1 MDIEKLLINN
11 KIISQIEYDHSI
23 SPIIPIIDKKEKE
36 KQDMIDMLKNILR
49 IKFESKL
56 SILEKNSKN
65 HFSIISSTLSTTKHI
80 TELSIKMN
88 KILAE
93 KQEKKLKEKRNN
105 FSKTSKSTKR
115 LNFTQN
121 YLYTSRGSNNTKTP
135 VRTTTSRGIFKSVNH
150 SLIKRMKNGKEEKN
164 KSPFR
169 LKTSGGV
176 FDNNKSTSKSP
187 FSSKGN
193 KLNSFLKEKNNN
205 TNSSPRK
212 NSIYKKYISSNI
224 NKNKKNNIRIN
235 SNLEELSKQSIMSN
249 DTHNTNL
256 TSRSSKPTF
265 FFNKNKSQKRNSNIS
280 IRKSPRKNVGL
291 IKKMKKDLEKSIDRN
306 SILSGKN
313 LYKNNLKDGK
323 IKKNLN
329 NTEFDKINKN
339 SVILDK
345 NISSKNNIN
354 PKKDSAQNINE
365 EKIISL
371 ENNLKTDLN
380 IINNDD
386 PLLISSLKDLDLS
399 KDDINKNNLFS
410 LSPKNGE
417 EKISFKNIFN
427 EHLNNF
433 IVFLSTKDILEL
445 KNCSKSFHNLVI
457 EYFDKMFNSERNN
470 FIEKQNK
477 LNLPVDEIPKKL
489 SINDFNLS
497 KGALKAIDLLNEE
510 IINRLFF
517 EEITPNSEI
526 FIIYKIY
533 FQLIKKQEIIQY
545 FNESKFWEKCKS
557 YFNSYKGKTGD
568 CLNEIFTQKK
578 IFIDGDNIYKV
589 YKIIQNN
596 INKILPAYYSKI
608 CGTTGIFVFFVKDIL
623 DFLGF
628 SNDKNIQKNSYW
640 SYSEIINSIDSKIN
654 MLNKFKRY

>member
-11 KIISQIEYDHSI
+11 NIIKQIENDHAI

-36 KQDMIDMLKNILR
+36 RQDMINLLKNILR
-49 IKFESKL
+49 IEFDSRL
-56 SILEKNSKN
+56 STLEKSSKN
-65 HFSIISSTLSTTKHI
+65 HFSIINNTLSTTKHI

-93 KQEKKLKEKRNN
+93 KREKKLKEKRNN
-105 FSKTSKSTKR
+105 FSKISKSTKK
-115 LNFTQN
+115 LNFTQS
-121 YLYTSRGSNNTKTP
+121 YLYISRTSNNSKTP
-135 VRTTTSRGIFKSVNH
+135 LRTTTSRGIFKSVNH
-150 SLIKRMKNGKEEKN
+150 SLIKRMKNGEEEKN
-164 KSPFR
+164 NSQYR

-176 FDNNKSTSKSP
+176 FENKTTPKSP
-187 FSSKGN
+187 FSARGN
-193 KLNSFLKEKNNN
+193 KLNSFLKEKNT
-205 TNSSPRK
+205 TNSSPKK
-212 NSIYKKYISSNI
+212 NNVYKKNISSKI
-224 NKNKKNNIRIN
+224 NKNKKSNIIRLN
-235 SNLEELSKQSIMSN
+235 SNFEEISKLSIISN
-249 DTHNTNL
+249 DTHNTFL

-265 FFNKNKSQKRNSNIS
+265 IFHKNKSQKRNSIASN
-280 IRKSPRKNVGL
+280 RKSPRKNVGL
-291 IKKMKKDLEKSIDRN
+291 IKKMKKALDKSIDRN

-313 LYKNNLKDGK
+313 LLKNNIKDGK

-339 SVILDK
+339 SVIPDK
-345 NISSKNNIN
+345 NN
-354 PKKDSAQNINE
+354 PRGNSTSNINE
-365 EKIISL
+365 EKYISL
-371 ENNLKTDLN
+371 ENNLKTDIN

-386 PLLISSLKDLDLS
+386 PLLVSSIKDLDLS
-399 KDDINKNNLFS
+399 KDDINKNNLLS
-410 LSPKNGE
+410 ISPKNE
-417 EKISFKNIFN
+417 EKIVSFKNIFE

-445 KNCSKSFHNLVI
+445 KNSSKSFHNLI
-457 EYFDKMFNSERNN
+457 IDYFGKMLNSERINC
-470 FIEKQNK
+470 IEKQNK
-477 LNLPVDEIPKKL
+477 LNLPADEIPKKL
-489 SINDFNLS
+489 SINDFKLS

-510 IINRLFF
+510 IINRLFY
-517 EEITPNSEI
+517 EKITPNSEI
-526 FIIYKIY
+526 FIVYKIY
-533 FQLIKKQEIIQY
+533 FQLIKNQEIIKH
-545 FNESKFWEKCKS
+545 FNEPIFWEKCKS

-640 SYSEIINSIDSKIN
+640 SYSDIINSIDSKIN
-654 MLNKFKRY
+654 MLNKFKKY

>member
-1 MDIEKLLINN
+1 
-11 KIISQIEYDHSI
+11 
-23 SPIIPIIDKKEKE
+23 
-36 KQDMIDMLKNILR
+36 
-49 IKFESKL
+49 
-56 SILEKNSKN
+56 
-65 HFSIISSTLSTTKHI
+65 
-80 TELSIKMN
+80 
-88 KILAE
+88 
-93 KQEKKLKEKRNN
+93 
-105 FSKTSKSTKR
+105 
-115 LNFTQN
+115 
-121 YLYTSRGSNNTKTP
+121 
-135 VRTTTSRGIFKSVNH
+135 
-150 SLIKRMKNGKEEKN
+150 MKNGKEEKN
-164 KSPFR
+164 KSPYR

-176 FDNNKSTSKSP
+176 FDNNKSSSKSP
-187 FSSKGN
+187 FSSRGN
-193 KLNSFLKEKNNN
+193 KLNSFLKDKINN

-212 NSIYKKYISSNI
+212 NSIYKKSISSSI
-224 NKNKKNNIRIN
+224 NKNKKFNIRLN
-235 SNLEELSKQSIMSN
+235 SNLEELSKQSILSN

-256 TSRSSKPTF
+256 TNRSSKPTF
-265 FFNKNKSQKRNSNIS
+265 FFHKNKSQKRNSNIS
-280 IRKSPRKNVGL
+280 NRKSPRKSVGL
-291 IKKMKKDLEKSIDRN
+291 IKKMKKSLDKSIDRN
-306 SILSGKN
+306 SILNGKN
-313 LYKNNLKDGK
+313 LYKNNIKDGK

-329 NTEFDKINKN
+329 YTEFDKVDKN
-339 SVILDK
+339 SVIPNKTLSSNN
-345 NISSKNNIN
+345 NIS
-354 PKKDSAQNINE
+354 PMGDSTPNINE
-365 EKIISL
+365 EKMISL

-386 PLLISSLKDLDLS
+386 LLLVSSLKDLDLS
-399 KDDINKNNLFS
+399 KDDINKNNLLS

-417 EKISFKNIFN
+417 KIIPFKNIFN

-445 KNCSKSFHNLVI
+445 KNCSKFFHNLII
-457 EYFDKMFNSERNN
+457 EYFDKMFNSERNI

-477 LNLPVDEIPKKL
+477 LNLSVNEIPKKL

-497 KGALKAIDLLNEE
+497 KGALKAIDLLNEQ

-526 FIIYKIY
+526 FIVYKIY
-533 FQLIKKQEIIQY
+533 FQLIKNQEIIQY

-557 YFNSYKGKTGD
+557 YFNSYKGKTGG

-596 INKILPAYYSKI
+596 IHKILPAYYSKI

-654 MLNKFKRY
+654 MLNKFKKY

>member
-11 KIISQIEYDHSI
+11 KIINQIEYDHSI
-23 SPIIPIIDKKEKE
+23 SPIIPIIDKKEKR

-56 SILEKNSKN
+56 STLEKNSKN
-65 HFSIISSTLSTTKHI
+65 HFSIIKNTLSTTKHI

-105 FSKTSKSTKR
+105 FSKSSKSTKK

-121 YLYTSRGSNNTKTP
+121 YLYTSRASNNSKTP
-135 VRTTTSRGIFKSVNH
+135 LRTTTSRGIFKSANH
-150 SLIKRMKNGKEEKN
+150 NLIKRMKNGKEEKN
-164 KSPFR
+164 KSPYR

-176 FDNNKSTSKSP
+176 FDNNKSSSKSP
-187 FSSKGN
+187 FSSRGN
-193 KLNSFLKEKNNN
+193 KLNSFLKDKINN

-212 NSIYKKYISSNI
+212 NSIYKKSISSSI
-224 NKNKKNNIRIN
+224 NKNKKFNIRLN
-235 SNLEELSKQSIMSN
+235 SNLEELSKQSILSN

-256 TSRSSKPTF
+256 TNRSSKPTF

-280 IRKSPRKNVGL
+280 NRKSPRKSVGL
-291 IKKMKKDLEKSIDRN
+291 IKKMKKSLDKSIDRN
-306 SILSGKN
+306 SILNGKN
-313 LYKNNLKDGK
+313 LYKNNIKDGK

-329 NTEFDKINKN
+329 YTEFDKVDKN
-339 SVILDK
+339 SVIPNKTLSSNN
-345 NISSKNNIN
+345 NISPIG
-354 PKKDSAQNINE
+354 DSTPNINE
-365 EKIISL
+365 EKMISL

-386 PLLISSLKDLDLS
+386 LLLVSSLKDLDLS
-399 KDDINKNNLFS
+399 KDDINKNNLSS

-417 EKISFKNIFN
+417 KIIPFKNIFN

-445 KNCSKSFHNLVI
+445 KNCSKSFHNLII
-457 EYFDKMFNSERNN
+457 EYFDKMFNSERNI

-477 LNLPVDEIPKKL
+477 LNLSVNEIPKKL

-517 EEITPNSEI
+517 EEITPNNEI
-526 FIIYKIY
+526 FIVYKIY
-533 FQLIKKQEIIQY
+533 FQLIKNQEIIQY

-596 INKILPAYYSKI
+596 INKIIPAYYSKI

-654 MLNKFKRY
+654 MLNKFKKY

>member
-11 KIISQIEYDHSI
+11 NIIKQIENDHAL

-36 KQDMIDMLKNILR
+36 KQDMINMLKNILR
-49 IKFESKL
+49 LKFESKL
-56 SILEKNSKN
+56 STLEKNSKN
-65 HFSIISSTLSTTKHI
+65 HFSIINNTLSTTKQI

-105 FSKTSKSTKR
+105 FSKTYKSTKK

-121 YLYTSRGSNNTKTP
+121 YLYTSRTSKNSTTP
-135 VRTTTSRGIFKSVNH
+135 LRTTTSRGIFKSVNH

-164 KSPFR
+164 KSLYR

-176 FDNNKSTSKSP
+176 FDSTSKRP
-187 FSSKGN
+187 FSSRGN

-205 TNSSPRK
+205 NNSSPIK
-212 NSIYKKYISSNI
+212 NNIYKKNISSNI
-224 NKNKKNNIRIN
+224 NKNKKFNIRIN

-249 DTHNTNL
+249 DTQNTNL

-265 FFNKNKSQKRNSNIS
+265 FFHKNKSRKRNSIASN
-280 IRKSPRKNVGL
+280 RKSPRKNVGL
-291 IKKMKKDLEKSIDRN
+291 IKKMKKALDKSIDRN
-306 SILSGKN
+306 SILSGRN
-313 LYKNNLKDGK
+313 VLKSNIKDDK

-339 SVILDK
+339 SFKLDK
-345 NISSKNNIN
+345 NILSNIKLNPVGNSTSS
-354 PKKDSAQNINE
+354 INE
-365 EKIISL
+365 AKMISL
-371 ENNLKTDLN
+371 ENNLKKDLN
-380 IINNDD
+380 MINIDD

-417 EKISFKNIFN
+417 KIISFKNIFVD
-427 EHLNNF
+427 HLNNF

-445 KNCSKSFHNLVI
+445 KNCSKSFHNLIV
-457 EYFDKMFNSERNN
+457 EYFDKMFNSERNI

-477 LNLPVDEIPKKL
+477 LNLSVDEIPKKL

-526 FIIYKIY
+526 FIVYKIY
-533 FQLIKKQEIIQY
+533 FQLIKNQEIIQY
-545 FNESKFWEKCKS
+545 FNESIFWEKCKS

-568 CLNEIFTQKK
+568 CLNEIYTQKK

-654 MLNKFKRY
+654 MLNKFKKY